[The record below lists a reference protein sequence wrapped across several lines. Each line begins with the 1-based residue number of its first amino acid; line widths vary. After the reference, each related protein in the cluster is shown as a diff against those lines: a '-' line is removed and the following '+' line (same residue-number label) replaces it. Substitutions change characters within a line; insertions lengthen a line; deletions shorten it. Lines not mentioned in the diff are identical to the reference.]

1 MSPGAEAAE
10 TGTAKV
16 FISSVAGWAPG
27 RAWVAAVVSWT
38 AVVNAP
44 FVCAW
49 VRAASAASTAGSPSV
64 PNQFSRSG

>member
-16 FISSVAGWAPG
+16 FISSVAGCPPG
-27 RAWVAAVVSWT
+27 RAWVAVASWT

>member
-1 MSPGAEAAE
+1 MSPWAEDAE

-16 FISSVAGWAPG
+16 FISSVAGWSPG
-27 RAWVAAVVSWT
+27 GAWVAAAVS
-38 AVVNAP
+38 VP
-44 FVCAW
+44 FICAW